1 MNEMIFKSKY
11 SDYNENEVRIM
22 YEHNITTRLPGEDYI
37 QFGKKILLTQLP
49 FRYLNT
55 IFEVDEYVQRQL
67 DVRKRN
73 QIRDFIL
80 NAVQKDWFYFSPFVF
95 SARGAL
101 TQVSNG
107 WEMPTDSKLI
117 VIDGQHRISGLNL
130 AIQRIQTMVSNTTMT
145 SNNEEVEWNK
155 KILEKLN
162 NYPISMQIYLN
173 LNTQQERQLFS
184 DINTER
190 RELHGGLIVKYDKRD
205 QYSELVREIS
215 HDLKSEFE
223 IEETLSRLS
232 KQNSALTTLVGMRRC
247 LIAMFEGD
255 LNIKEGEESYQ
266 EVKINEIRP
275 IAISFFR
282 KWLEIFPLKANDRT
296 IYVSG
301 ITTIQIVLA
310 NTVNQLKR
318 NNNISYI
325 EAINLL
331 SILKSECTWK
341 HTDPIFYAYYDKNKK
356 RLVDFSNTTAINK
369 FTNSFLDIIEARRG
383 GLSI

>member
-1 MNEMIFKSKY
+1 
-11 SDYNENEVRIM
+11 M
-22 YEHNITTRLPGEDYI
+22 YEHNITTRLPGKDYI

-80 NAVQKDWFYFSPFVF
+80 NAAQKDWFYFSPFIF

-117 VIDGQHRISGLNL
+117 VLDGQHRISGMNL
-130 AIQRIQTMVSNTTMT
+130 AIQRIQTSIYNTTT
-145 SNNEEVEWNK
+145 DTDDEEIESKK

-162 NYPISMQIYLN
+162 NYPISMQIYLDID
-173 LNTQQERQLFS
+173 TQQERQLFS

-215 HDLKSEFE
+215 HALKSEFE

-232 KQNSALTTLVGMRRC
+232 RQNSALTTLVGMRRC
-247 LIAMFEGD
+247 LIAMFEGN
-255 LNIKEGEESYQ
+255 LNIREGEESYQ
-266 EVKINEIRP
+266 EVKINEIKP

-282 KWLEIFPLKANDRT
+282 KWIEIFPQKANNRT
-296 IYVSG
+296 KYVSG
-301 ITTIQIVLA
+301 ITTVQIVLA
-310 NTVNQLKR
+310 NIVNYLKR
-318 NNNISYI
+318 NNDISYM

-331 SILKSECTWK
+331 DNLKNECTWK
-341 HTDPIFYAYYDKNKK
+341 HTDPIFYPYYDKSKK
-356 RLVDFSNTTAINK
+356 RLAGFSSATAINK
-369 FTNSFLDIIEARRG
+369 LTSSFLEIIEAKRG
-383 GLSI
+383 DLNI